1 MKYSAFM
8 IDIVNSRKLS
18 KENREEVQ
26 YYIKECIETLNRVFK
41 PSLAFEVVFSAGD
54 EVQGLFNN
62 PVAAFMYYRLLK
74 LMLSPIEIRCGI
86 GVGEWDVK
94 IINGTS
100 TEQDGSVYHNA
111 REAINLAHQ
120 GSGNNILFNSHSETD
135 VYLNTLLNTSYLLM
149 SKQSFYQSQIQLL
162 VELMYP
168 FLEQSSMDMERVK
181 DLFTLLKER
190 ENKAFYL
197 KVSKN
202 KGCIFQNISSTF
214 IDSEPINIVAE
225 SIYQDSMLIESS
237 VRKGIST
244 KISNITNT
252 TRQNIDKVIKS
263 GNISAI
269 RNIDLTSIVYIER
282 NHMR

>member
-26 YYIKECIETLNRVFK
+26 YYVKGCIESLNRVFK
-41 PSLAFEVVFSAGD
+41 PALSFKVVFSGGD

-74 LMLSPIEIRCGI
+74 LILFPIEIRCGI

-94 IINGTS
+94 IMNGTS
-100 TEQDGSVYHNA
+100 TEQDGPVYHNA

-120 GSGNNILFNSHSETD
+120 GSGNNILFNSQSETD

-149 SKQSFYQSQIQLL
+149 SKQSIYQSQIQLL
-162 VELMYP
+162 VELIYP
-168 FLEQSSMDMERVK
+168 LLEQNSMDLESLK
-181 DLFTLLKER
+181 DLFPLLKEK
-190 ENKAFYL
+190 EKKSFYL
-197 KVSKN
+197 KLSKN
-202 KGCIFQNISSTF
+202 KGCIFQNISGAF
-214 IDSEPINIVAE
+214 IESEPIYTVAE
-225 SIYQDSMLIESS
+225 KMFQDNMLIESS

-269 RNIDLTSIVYIER
+269 RNIDLTTIVYIKR